1 MTKSETK
8 VDRRTFLAGSAALIG
23 AAAVPTAVSYARI
36 LGANDRLSLAHIG
49 PGSRGRELA
58 WIVAQHKTTHNVEI
72 TAGYSWAI
80 ARAITRAFAAGRQPI
95 GPTGPEESDQ
105 TMGSTRARV

>member
-36 LGANDRLSLAHIG
+36 LGANDRVSLAHIG
-49 PGSRGRELA
+49 PGSRGR
-58 WIVAQHKTTHNVEI
+58 
-72 TAGYSWAI
+72 
-80 ARAITRAFAAGRQPI
+80 
-95 GPTGPEESDQ
+95 
-105 TMGSTRARV
+105 